1 MLKKKGISIM
11 NDTEVKI
18 AHLEEREKS
27 NTKRLDE
34 HDKKIQKLEDTY
46 SLMQNVNYRIENVES
61 NIEKINDKLDEKNNE
76 KGKKWDKFID
86 YVFYFVLCALLTY
99 ISTNL
104 GLK

>member
-1 MLKKKGISIM
+1 M
-11 NDTEVKI
+11 NDVEVKI

-61 NIEKINDKLDEKNNE
+61 NIEKINDKLDEKITR
-76 KGKKWDKFID
+76 KVKSGTS
-86 YVFYFVLCALLTY
+86 L
-99 ISTNL
+99 
-104 GLK
+104 

>member
-1 MLKKKGISIM
+1 M
-11 NDTEVKI
+11 NDVEVLV
-18 AHLEEREKS
+18 AHLEERAKS

-34 HDKKIQKLEDTY
+34 HDEKIQKLEDTY
-46 SLMQNVNYRIENVES
+46 ALIKNVNYRIGNVES
-61 NIEKINDKLDEKNNE
+61 NIEKINTKLDEKSDE

-99 ISTNL
+99 ISTKL

>member
-1 MLKKKGISIM
+1 M
-11 NDTEVKI
+11 NDVEVKI

-34 HDKKIQKLEDTY
+34 HDSKIQKLEDTY
-46 SLMQNVNYRIENVES
+46 ALIKNVNYRIGNVES
-61 NIEKINDKLDEKNNE
+61 NIEKINTKLDEKSDE
-76 KGKKWDKFID
+76 KGKKWDNFIN

-99 ISTNL
+99 ISTKL